1 MNRNNERHF
10 NNIPQM
16 KTSRSRFKMKQDIKL
31 TLDAGQLIPFYVAET
46 LPGDT
51 FSVDTKGIC
60 RMATPIYPVMDN
72 CYLDIYYFHV
82 PMRIVWDH
90 TKEFFGEN
98 NEEAW
103 AQKTEYKIPK
113 IKIKGSA
120 GAELDQKIPHEG
132 SIADY
137 FGIPINIT
145 TEKNTTEKGEI
156 NALPFRGYV
165 KIWNE
170 WFRDQN
176 IDNPAILKTGDQ
188 DETIEIG
195 GNWDT
200 LSKNIILQ
208 NALKGGKPL
217 WVNKFHDRFTS
228 ALPYP
233 QKGEATLIP
242 MSGNAPIR
250 SYIDKEM
257 TKQASAIGKDPSFYY
272 SPWTWG
278 GVEAELQQLYD
289 LTEIKK
295 FQSRLVGKAKDDYN
309 FVEQGNINPSK
320 TAYIGADLSA
330 VTGATINNLRQAFA
344 IQQFMEADSRGGT
357 RYREVIRNH
366 FGVDIDDKTVQIP
379 EYLGGQ
385 RYMINVNQVV
395 QTSATDSKSPQ
406 GNAAAI
412 SVTPFME
419 NSFTKSFQEHG
430 YVIGV
435 CCIRNDN
442 TYQQG
447 IEKLWS
453 RTDKYDFYWPE
464 FAHLGEQAILN
475 KEIYVQGN
483 NDDEKAFGYQE
494 AYSEYRMTPNRVC
507 GKFRSNAEQTLDA
520 WHYADNY
527 SKLPTLS
534 QEWLATDKSVIDRTI
549 AVQNQPQF
557 IMDVLVENDAVR
569 PMPIYG
575 TPGLTK
581 L

>member
-31 TLDAGQLIPFYVAET
+31 TLNAGKLIPFYVAET

-90 TKEFFGEN
+90 AKQFFGEN
-98 NEEAW
+98 DTAPW
-103 AQKTEYKIPK
+103 TQTTEYKIPK
-113 IKIKGSA
+113 LRLRRKKDYWPSIPNERSI
-120 GAELDQKIPHEG
+120 LD
-132 SIADY
+132 Y
-137 FGIPINIT
+137 MGIPIKIVKEGEDLNKIF
-145 TEKNTTEKGEI
+145 EI
-156 NALPFRGYV
+156 NALPIRAYT

-176 IDNPAILKTGDQ
+176 IDNPAITKTD
-188 DETIEIG
+188 DETVEYEFDENDMNKVLQYALLG
-195 GNWDT
+195 G
-200 LSKNIILQ
+200 S
-208 NALKGGKPL
+208 PL

-228 ALPYP
+228 ALPSP

-242 MSGNAPIR
+242 MSGNAIVGYGSGESKKLYNDSDFER
-250 SYIDKEM
+250 IGWTSTLKGWKHDVNGMGANTAI
-257 TKQASAIGKDPSFYY
+257 TKNDGNVASIGTYP
-272 SPWTWG
+272 TG
-278 GVEAELQQLYD
+278 TGATEAVNL
-289 LTEIKK
+289 I
-295 FQSRLVGKAKDDYN
+295 
-309 FVEQGNINPSK
+309 
-320 TAYIGADLSA
+320 ADLSK
-330 VTGATINNLRQAFA
+330 VESATINNLRQAFA
-344 IQQFMEADSRGGT
+344 VQQFMEADARGGT
-357 RYREVIRNH
+357 RYREIIRNH

-395 QTSATDSKSPQ
+395 QTSATDTTSPQ

-447 IEKLWS
+447 VEKLWS
-453 RTDKYDFYWPE
+453 RTEKFDFYWPE
-464 FAHLGEQAILN
+464 FAHLGEQAVLN
-475 KEIYVQGN
+475 KEIYAEGN
-483 NDDEKAFGYQE
+483 ADDEKAFGYQE

-507 GKFRSNAEQTLDA
+507 GAFRSNAEQPLDA

-527 SKLPTLS
+527 NKLPTLS
-534 QEWLATDKSVIDRTI
+534 QEWLATDKTVIDRTI

>member
-16 KTSRSRFKMKQDIKL
+16 HTSRSRFKMKQDIKL
-31 TLDAGQLIPFYVAET
+31 TLNAGQLIPFYVAET

-60 RMATPIYPVMDN
+60 RMSTPIYPVMDN

-82 PMRIVWDH
+82 PMRIVWNSA
-90 TKEFFGEN
+90 KEFFGEN
-98 NEEAW
+98 TTGAW
-103 AQKTEYKIPK
+103 EQKAEKEIPR
-113 IKIKGSA
+113 IRILPIGSK
-120 GAELDQKIPHEG
+120 AEPYENSILD
-132 SIADY
+132 Y
-137 FGIPINIT
+137 MGIPTKFVIPGKTIN
-145 TEKNTTEKGEI
+145 I
-156 NALPFRGYV
+156 NALPVRGYV

-176 IDNPAILKTGDQ
+176 IDNPAIESDNDGFSLYKDSNN
-188 DETIEIG
+188 DNDKE
-195 GNWDT
+195 
-200 LSKNIILQ
+200 KVLQ
-208 NALKGGKPL
+208 EAINGARPL
-217 WVNKFHDRFTS
+217 FVNKFHDRFTS
-228 ALPYP
+228 ALPSP
-233 QKGEATLIP
+233 QKGEPTLIP
-242 MSGNAPIR
+242 MSGNAPI
-250 SYIDKEM
+250 
-257 TKQASAIGKDPSFYY
+257 
-272 SPWTWG
+272 
-278 GVEAELQQLYD
+278 QLY
-289 LTEIKK
+289 TEPNLKTKTNTGKIGTTWNEVDTFNEIAEMAPGEKK
-295 FQSRLVGKAKDDYN
+295 SSRAFIRTSSGDKN
-309 FVEQGNINPSK
+309 SK
-320 TAYIGADLSA
+320 GYLGADLSGIE
-330 VTGATINNLRQAFA
+330 TATINNLRQAFA
-344 IQQFMEADSRGGT
+344 VQQFMEADARGGT
-357 RYREVIRNH
+357 RYREIIQNH
-366 FGVDIDDKTVQIP
+366 FGVNIDDKTVQIP

-447 IEKLWS
+447 IERLWS
-453 RTDKYDFYWPE
+453 RKDKYDFYWPE

-475 KEIYVQGN
+475 KEIYAQATE
-483 NDDEKAFGYQE
+483 DDEKAFGYQE

-507 GKFRSNAEQTLDA
+507 GAFRSNATQPLDA

>member
-31 TLDAGQLIPFYVAET
+31 TLDAGKLVPFYVAET

-60 RMATPIYPVMDN
+60 RMSTPIYPVMDN

-90 TKEFFGEN
+90 AKEFFGEN
-98 NEEAW
+98 NDTAW
-103 AQKTEYKIPK
+103 EQKTEYRIPK
-113 IKIKGSA
+113 I
-120 GAELDQKIPHEG
+120 ELKADPQYQIPFEN
-132 SIADY
+132 SILDY
-137 FGIPINIT
+137 MGIPPKAFGGTENKRT
-145 TEKNTTEKGEI
+145 TI
-156 NALPFRGYV
+156 NALPVRGYI

-176 IDNPAILKTGDQ
+176 VDNPAVMKTGDENITYLQ
-188 DETIEIG
+188 SDGT
-195 GNWDT
+195 NKNDT
-200 LSKNIILQ
+200 LNT
-208 NALKGGKPL
+208 AYTGGQLL

-233 QKGEATLIP
+233 QKGEPTLIP
-242 MSGNAPIR
+242 MSGNAPVQGFKTN
-250 SYIDKEM
+250 SLE
-257 TKQASAIGKDPSFYY
+257 
-272 SPWTWG
+272 
-278 GVEAELQQLYD
+278 
-289 LTEIKK
+289 EIK
-295 FQSRLVGKAKDDYN
+295 GKTLYLHDYTN
-309 FVEQGNINPSK
+309 ALGAEEYATFWTSGEPK
-320 TAYIGADLSA
+320 TAARIGGANGATSNEGDQVWLGANLSD

-344 IQQFMEADSRGGT
+344 VQQFMEADARGGT
-357 RYREVIRNH
+357 RYREIIRNH

-395 QTSATDSKSPQ
+395 QTSATDTKSPQ

-453 RTDKYDFYWPE
+453 RTEKYDFYWPE

-475 KEIYVQGN
+475 KEIYAQGTEE
-483 NDDEKAFGYQE
+483 DEKAFGYQE

-507 GKFRSNAEQTLDA
+507 GAFRSSANQTLDA

-527 SKLPTLS
+527 DKLPTLS

>member
-1 MNRNNERHF
+1 MNRNNERHY

-31 TLDAGQLIPFYVAET
+31 TLNAGKLIPFYVAET

-82 PMRIVWDH
+82 PMRIIWDH
-90 TKEFFGEN
+90 AKQFFGEN
-98 NEEAW
+98 DTEAW
-103 AQKTEYKIPK
+103 TEKTEYKIPK
-113 IKIKGSA
+113 LKIVAPTSA
-120 GAELDQKIPHEG
+120 EASPYEESILD
-132 SIADY
+132 Y
-137 FGIPINIT
+137 MGIPTKIIKKDS
-145 TEKNTTEKGEI
+145 KNEIEI
-156 NALPFRGYV
+156 NALPIRAYV

-176 IDNPAILKTGDQ
+176 TDNPAILKTN
-188 DETIEIG
+188 DELQFYAEAKDENLNEVLKNAIAG
-195 GNWDT
+195 GRT
-200 LSKNIILQ
+200 LF
-208 NALKGGKPL
+208 
-217 WVNKFHDRFTS
+217 VNKFHDRFTS
-228 ALPYP
+228 ALPSP

-242 MSGNAPIR
+242 MSGDANV
-250 SYIDKEM
+250 YLYNTVQDK
-257 TKQASAIGKDPSFYY
+257 
-272 SPWTWG
+272 
-278 GVEAELQQLYD
+278 VYD
-289 LTEIKK
+289 
-295 FQSRLVGKAKDDYN
+295 
-309 FVEQGNINPSK
+309 GNIWLESQNEYAPRLNQEK
-320 TAYIGADLSA
+320 TNYDSNDKLVQVFGSTKKNGTDETAAIFKADLSS

-344 IQQFMEADSRGGT
+344 IQQFMEADAKGGT
-357 RYREVIRNH
+357 RYRELIRNH

-395 QTSATDSKSPQ
+395 QTSATDATSPQ

-453 RTDKYDFYWPE
+453 RTEKFDFYWPE

-475 KEIYVQGN
+475 KEIYAQGSE
-483 NDDEKAFGYQE
+483 DDEKAFGYQE
-494 AYSEYRMTPNRVC
+494 VYSEYRMTPNRVC
-507 GKFRSNAEQTLDA
+507 GAFRSNAKQTLDA

-527 SKLPTLS
+527 NKLPTLS

-549 AVQNQPQF
+549 AVPSQPQF

-569 PMPIYG
+569 PMPVYG

>member
-10 NNIPQM
+10 NNIPQI
-16 KTSRSRFKMKQDIKL
+16 KTSRSSFKMKQDIKL

-72 CYLDIYYFHV
+72 CYLDIYYFNV
-82 PMRIVWDH
+82 PMRIVWNH
-90 TKEFFGEN
+90 AKEFFGEN
-98 NEEAW
+98 TENAW
-103 AQKTEYKIPK
+103 EQKTEYTIPK
-113 IKIKGSA
+113 INIKTS
-120 GAELDQKIPHEG
+120 ENTKDIPQEN
-132 SIADY
+132 SILDY
-137 FGIPINIT
+137 FGIPTKIGPN
-145 TEKNTTEKGEI
+145 KSLKI
-156 NALPFRGYV
+156 NALPIRAYV

-176 IDNPAILKTGDQ
+176 IDNPAILKNGDEEVVYSRYVKEQ
-188 DETIEIG
+188 TADK
-195 GNWDT
+195 T
-200 LSKNIILQ
+200 LEYAES
-208 NALKGGKPL
+208 GSMPL

-228 ALPYP
+228 ALPSP
-233 QKGEATLIP
+233 QKGEPTLIP
-242 MSGNAPIR
+242 MSGDANV
-250 SYIDKEM
+250 YLYNTVQDK
-257 TKQASAIGKDPSFYY
+257 
-272 SPWTWG
+272 
-278 GVEAELQQLYD
+278 V
-289 LTEIKK
+289 
-295 FQSRLVGKAKDDYN
+295 YN
-309 FVEQGNINPSK
+309 GNIWLESTNQYAPRLNQEHSNYGPDK
-320 TAYIGADLSA
+320 LVQVIGSTTKNGSDETQAVFKADLST
-330 VTGATINNLRQAFA
+330 VTGATINDLRRAFA
-344 IQQFMEADSRGGT
+344 VQQFMEADARGGT
-357 RYREVIRNH
+357 RYREIIRNH

-447 IEKLWS
+447 LERLWS
-453 RTDKYDFYWPE
+453 RTNKFDFYWPE

-475 KEIYVQGN
+475 KEIYAQGTAE
-483 NDDEKAFGYQE
+483 DEKAFGYQE

-507 GKFRSNAEQTLDA
+507 GLFRSNATQSLDA

-527 SKLPTLS
+527 NKVPTLS

-549 AVQNQPQF
+549 AVQSQPQF

>member
-1 MNRNNERHF
+1 
-10 NNIPQM
+10 
-16 KTSRSRFKMKQDIKL
+16 MKQDIKL
-31 TLDAGQLIPFYVAET
+31 TLDAGKLIPFYVAET

-60 RMATPIYPVMDN
+60 RMSTPIYPVMDN

-90 TKEFFGEN
+90 AKEFFGEN
-98 NEEAW
+98 NENAW
-103 AQKTEYKIPK
+103 EQKTEYKVPK
-113 IKIKGSA
+113 IAIGAPTKREGSPLENSILDYMGIPTKIIKKNESKKIK
-120 GAELDQKIPHEG
+120 
-132 SIADY
+132 
-137 FGIPINIT
+137 
-145 TEKNTTEKGEI
+145 I
-156 NALPFRGYV
+156 NALPVRAYV

-176 IDNPAILKTGDQ
+176 IDNPALNEKNDSETAYKDQ
-188 DETIEIG
+188 EETETKEI
-195 GNWDT
+195 T
-200 LSKNIILQ
+200 LQ
-208 NALKGGKPL
+208 QAKGGGRPL
-217 WVNKFHDRFTS
+217 WVNKFHDRYTS
-228 ALPYP
+228 ALPSP

-242 MSGNAPIR
+242 MSGNAMIFGYENKELTIEHTGTAWMNGGGNAAPYISAEYVNGTKRPLEVSGALNNGGTGEEAPI
-250 SYIDKEM
+250 E
-257 TKQASAIGKDPSFYY
+257 AFY
-272 SPWTWG
+272 
-278 GVEAELQQLYD
+278 L
-289 LTEIKK
+289 
-295 FQSRLVGKAKDDYN
+295 
-309 FVEQGNINPSK
+309 
-320 TAYIGADLSA
+320 GADLSN

-344 IQQFMEADSRGGT
+344 VQQFMEADARGGT

-366 FGVDIDDKTVQIP
+366 FGVNIDDKTVQIP

-395 QTSATDSKSPQ
+395 QTSATNTTSPQ

-453 RTDKYDFYWPE
+453 RTDKFDFYWPE

-475 KEIYVQGN
+475 KEIYAQGN
-483 NDDEKAFGYQE
+483 ENDEKAFGYQE

-507 GKFRSNAEQTLDA
+507 GKFRSNAEQPLDS

>member
-31 TLDAGQLIPFYVAET
+31 TLDAGKLIPFYVAET

-60 RMATPIYPVMDN
+60 RMSTPIYPVMDN

-90 TKEFFGEN
+90 TRQFFGEN
-98 NEEAW
+98 DTDAW
-103 AQKTEYKIPK
+103 TQKTEYQIPK
-113 IKIKGSA
+113 IKIET
-120 GAELDQKIPHEG
+120 GAQTKDVPQENSILD
-132 SIADY
+132 Y
-137 FGIPINIT
+137 MGIPTKIGPSKT
-145 TEKNTTEKGEI
+145 LKI
-156 NALPFRGYV
+156 NALPVRAYV
-165 KIWNE
+165 KIWQE

-176 IDNPAILKTGDQ
+176 IDNPAVLKTGD
-188 DETIEIG
+188 EEIVYSRFEK
-195 GNWDT
+195 NQTADKT
-200 LSKNIILQ
+200 LEYAVSGSL
-208 NALKGGKPL
+208 PL

-228 ALPYP
+228 ALPSP
-233 QKGEATLIP
+233 QKGEPTLIP
-242 MSGNAPIR
+242 MTGNAEIYLGQNIEEKSNDTLYLR
-250 SYIDKEM
+250 SYTNSIQGTQTPWIQNLNGNATIKGAE
-257 TKQASAIGKDPSFYY
+257 TKTGEAIGTSLGFY
-272 SPWTWG
+272 
-278 GVEAELQQLYD
+278 
-289 LTEIKK
+289 
-295 FQSRLVGKAKDDYN
+295 
-309 FVEQGNINPSK
+309 
-320 TAYIGADLSA
+320 ADMSS

-344 IQQFMEADSRGGT
+344 VQQFLEADARGGT
-357 RYREVIRNH
+357 RYREIIRNH
-366 FGVDIDDKTVQIP
+366 FGVNIDDKTVQIP

-385 RYMINVNQVV
+385 RYMVNVNQVV

-453 RTDKYDFYWPE
+453 RTEKFDFYWPE

-475 KEIYVQGN
+475 KEIYAQATE
-483 NDDEKAFGYQE
+483 DDEKAFGYQE

-507 GKFRSNAEQTLDA
+507 GTFRSNAEQSLDA

>member
-10 NNIPQM
+10 NNIPRM
-16 KTSRSRFKMKQDIKL
+16 NISRSRFKMKQDVKL
-31 TLDAGQLIPFYVAET
+31 TLDAGKLIPFYVAET

-51 FSVDTKGIC
+51 FSVDTTGIC

-82 PMRIVWDH
+82 PMRIVWEH
-90 TKEFFGEN
+90 AKEFFGEN
-98 NEEAW
+98 NNTAW
-103 AQKTEYKIPK
+103 TQTTEYKIP
-113 IKIKGSA
+113 
-120 GAELDQKIPHEG
+120 ELILRDSGEKPTPLEG
-132 SIADY
+132 SILDY
-137 FGIPINIT
+137 MGVPTKFTPTQGKGQKVAGINI
-145 TEKNTTEKGEI
+145 
-156 NALPFRGYV
+156 LPLRAYA
-165 KIWNE
+165 KIWQE

-176 IDNPAILKTGDQ
+176 VDNPVIISKSDFGGYYEDDDTTYNKNEVLKNA
-188 DETIEIG
+188 EMG
-195 GNWDT
+195 GR
-200 LSKNIILQ
+200 
-208 NALKGGKPL
+208 PL

-228 ALPYP
+228 ALPSP
-233 QKGEATLIP
+233 QKGEPTLIP
-242 MSGNAPIR
+242 L
-250 SYIDKEM
+250 
-257 TKQASAIGKDPSFYY
+257 
-272 SPWTWG
+272 G
-278 GVEAELQQLYD
+278 GDAQVYAAD
-289 LTEIKK
+289 
-295 FQSRLVGKAKDDYN
+295 
-309 FVEQGNINPSK
+309 EQGNVAQYGIFLKNYK
-320 TAYIGADLSA
+320 TPAGLTNYANMGNDGNNGEREKKLAFFGPRGASDTSETGQLYLKADLNS

-344 IQQFMEADSRGGT
+344 VQQFMEADARGGS
-357 RYREVIRNH
+357 RYREIIRNH

-385 RYMINVNQVV
+385 RYMINVSQVV
-395 QTSATDSKSPQ
+395 QTSATDTTSPQ

-412 SVTPFME
+412 SVTPFKE

-447 IEKLWS
+447 LDKMWS
-453 RTDKYDFYWPE
+453 RKEKYDFYWPE

-475 KEIYVQGN
+475 KEIYMQGN
-483 NDDEKAFGYQE
+483 ENDEKAFGYQE
-494 AYSEYRMTPNRVC
+494 AYSEYRMTANRVC
-507 GKFRSNAEQTLDA
+507 GKFRSNAEGTLDA

-527 SKLPTLS
+527 SSLPTLS
-534 QEWLATDKSVIDRTI
+534 QEWMASDKTVIDRTI

-557 IMDVLVENDAVR
+557 IMDILIENDAVR

>member
-31 TLDAGQLIPFYVAET
+31 TLDAGKLIPFYVAET

-72 CYLDIYYFHV
+72 CYLDIYYFYV

-90 TKEFFGEN
+90 AKQFFGEN
-98 NEEAW
+98 DTTAW
-103 AQKTEYKIPK
+103 TQQTEYKIPK
-113 IKIKGSA
+113 LRIKREEDFWGEHPAEA
-120 GAELDQKIPHEG
+120 GLC
-132 SIADY
+132 DY
-137 FGIPINIT
+137 MGIPTKIL
-145 TEKNTTEKGEI
+145 KKGNTTDEINI
-156 NALPFRGYV
+156 NALPIRAYV

-176 IDNPAILKTGDQ
+176 IDNPAINTTGD
-188 DETIEIG
+188 EVTNYSAGEE
-195 GNWDT
+195 
-200 LSKNIILQ
+200 KNKESLLQ
-208 NALKGGKPL
+208 NAYKGGYPL

-228 ALPYP
+228 ALPSP
-233 QKGEATLIP
+233 QKGKATLIP
-242 MSGNAPIR
+242 MSGNAEIYLGKNIGEKSTDTIYLR
-250 SYIDKEM
+250 SYTNALSGNETPWIQNLSGNATIKGAE
-257 TKQASAIGKDPSFYY
+257 TKTGDAKGDSLGFY
-272 SPWTWG
+272 
-278 GVEAELQQLYD
+278 
-289 LTEIKK
+289 
-295 FQSRLVGKAKDDYN
+295 
-309 FVEQGNINPSK
+309 
-320 TAYIGADLSA
+320 ADMST

-344 IQQFMEADSRGGT
+344 VQQFMEADARGGT
-357 RYREVIRNH
+357 RYREIIRNH

-453 RTDKYDFYWPE
+453 RTEKFDFYWPE

-475 KEIYVQGN
+475 KEIYAQGTAE
-483 NDDEKAFGYQE
+483 DEKAFGYQE

-507 GKFRSNAEQTLDA
+507 GAFRSNASQPLDA

-534 QEWLATDKSVIDRTI
+534 QEWLATDKSVIERTI
-549 AVQNQPQF
+549 SVPSQPQF

>member
-16 KTSRSRFKMKQDIKL
+16 KTSRSRFKMKQNIKL
-31 TLDAGQLIPFYVAET
+31 TLNAGKLIPFYVAET

-60 RMATPIYPVMDN
+60 RMATPVYPVMDN

-82 PMRIVWDH
+82 PMRVVWDH
-90 TKEFFGEN
+90 AKEFFGEN
-98 NEEAW
+98 SQTAW
-103 AQKTEYKIPK
+103 EQKTEYKIPK
-113 IKIKGSA
+113 LKIAAPTSGEASPY
-120 GAELDQKIPHEG
+120 EESILD
-132 SIADY
+132 Y
-137 FGIPINIT
+137 MGIPTKIIK
-145 TEKNTTEKGEI
+145 KNTSNAVEI
-156 NALPFRGYV
+156 NALPIRAYV

-176 IDNPAILKTGDQ
+176 VDNPAILKTN
-188 DETIEIG
+188 DELTYYAEAKDENFNEVLKNAIAG
-195 GNWDT
+195 GRT
-200 LSKNIILQ
+200 LF
-208 NALKGGKPL
+208 
-217 WVNKFHDRFTS
+217 VNKFHDRYTS
-228 ALPYP
+228 ALPSP
-233 QKGEATLIP
+233 QKGEPTLIP
-242 MSGNAPIR
+242 MSGDANVYMYNTVLNKIYDGDIWMESTNEYAPCFNQQG
-250 SYIDKEM
+250 DKLVQVFGST
-257 TKQASAIGKDPSFYY
+257 TKNGSDE
-272 SPWTWG
+272 T
-278 GVEAELQQLYD
+278 
-289 LTEIKK
+289 
-295 FQSRLVGKAKDDYN
+295 QSIFR
-309 FVEQGNINPSK
+309 
-320 TAYIGADLSA
+320 ADLSS

-344 IQQFMEADSRGGT
+344 VQQFMEADARGGT
-357 RYREVIRNH
+357 RYREIIHNH

-447 IEKLWS
+447 IEKLWN
-453 RTDKYDFYWPE
+453 RTDKFDFYWPE
-464 FAHLGEQAILN
+464 FAHLGEQAIN
-475 KEIYVQGN
+475 NEEIYAQGTEE
-483 NDDEKAFGYQE
+483 DKKAFGYQE

-507 GKFRSNAEQTLDA
+507 GAFRSNAKQPLDA

-549 AVQNQPQF
+549 AVPSQPQF

>member
-31 TLDAGQLIPFYVAET
+31 TLDAGNLIPFYVAET

-90 TKEFFGEN
+90 AKQFFGEN
-98 NEEAW
+98 DSTPW
-103 AQKTEYKIPK
+103 TQQTEYKIPK
-113 IKIKGSA
+113 LKIQGSE
-120 GAELDQKIPHEG
+120 GAKTDQKIPHEG

-137 FGIPINIT
+137 FGIPINLT
-145 TEKNTTEKGEI
+145 TEKGLNVKGEI
-156 NALPFRGYV
+156 NALPFRAYA

-176 IDNPAILKTGDQ
+176 VDNPAICPTGD
-188 DETIEIG
+188 DTERMAIG
-195 GNWDT
+195 GEWGKLT
-200 LSKNIILQ
+200 KNDILK
-208 NALKGGKPL
+208 NAYKGSEPL

-228 ALPYP
+228 ALPFP

-242 MSGNAPIR
+242 MSGNAQVYLGQNIG
-250 SYIDKEM
+250 DKS
-257 TKQASAIGKDPSFYY
+257 TDTIYLRNYTNNIQGDQVAQA
-272 SPWTWG
+272 
-278 GVEAELQQLYD
+278 
-289 LTEIKK
+289 
-295 FQSRLVGKAKDDYN
+295 YN
-309 FVEQGNINPSK
+309 MNGNAVLKGAQSK
-320 TAYIGADLSA
+320 TGESLSVSNNLYADLSN
-330 VTGATINNLRQAFA
+330 VTGATINDLRQAFA
-344 IQQFMEADSRGGT
+344 VQQFMEADARGGT
-357 RYREVIRNH
+357 RYREIIRNH

-453 RTDKYDFYWPE
+453 RTEKFDFYWPE

-475 KEIYVQGN
+475 KEIYVQGTE
-483 NDDEKAFGYQE
+483 DDEKAFGYQE

-507 GKFRSNAEQTLDA
+507 GAFRSNATQSLDA

-527 SKLPTLS
+527 KSLPTLS

>member
-31 TLDAGQLIPFYVAET
+31 TLDAGKLIPFYVAET

-82 PMRIVWDH
+82 PMRIVWEH
-90 TKEFFGEN
+90 AKEFFGEN
-98 NEEAW
+98 SETAW
-103 AQKTEYKIPK
+103 EQKTEYTIPK
-113 IKIKGSA
+113 LIMKGKK
-120 GAELDQKIPHEG
+120 EYEEQNIPHEG

-137 FGIPINIT
+137 MGIPINIT
-145 TEKNTTEKGEI
+145 KTNDEKEKGRI

-165 KIWNE
+165 EIWNN

-176 IDNPAILKTGDQ
+176 IDNPAINQKNDKDTEMTLGGIWGKISKDEVLKNAYR
-188 DETIEIG
+188 G
-195 GNWDT
+195 GE
-200 LSKNIILQ
+200 
-208 NALKGGKPL
+208 PL

-228 ALPYP
+228 ALPSP
-233 QKGEATLIP
+233 QKGEPTLIP
-242 MSGNAPIR
+242 MSGNAPI
-250 SYIDKEM
+250 
-257 TKQASAIGKDPSFYY
+257 
-272 SPWTWG
+272 
-278 GVEAELQQLYD
+278 QLYNTQE
-289 LTEIKK
+289 LKEKSKIGIKEWPK
-295 FQSRLVGKAKDDYN
+295 LPKTNNGLFRESYTVTTD
-309 FVEQGNINPSK
+309 INENK
-320 TAYIGADLSA
+320 EYFIGADLQGIQ
-330 VTGATINNLRQAFA
+330 GATINNLRQAFA
-344 IQQFMEADSRGGT
+344 VQQFMEADARGGT
-357 RYREVIRNH
+357 RYREIIRNH

-395 QTSATDSKSPQ
+395 QTSATDAKSPQ

-453 RTDKYDFYWPE
+453 RTEKFDFYWPE

-475 KEIYVQGN
+475 KEIYVQGTE
-483 NDDEKAFGYQE
+483 DDEKAFGYQE
-494 AYSEYRMTPNRVC
+494 AYSEYRMMANRVC
-507 GKFRSNAEQTLDA
+507 GAFRSNAAQTLDA

-549 AVQNQPQF
+549 AQPSQPQF

>member
-1 MNRNNERHF
+1 MNRNNEQHF

-31 TLDAGQLIPFYVAET
+31 TLNAGQLIPFYVAET

-90 TKEFFGEN
+90 AKEFFGEN
-98 NEEAW
+98 NADAW
-103 AQKTEYKIPK
+103 VQKTEYTIPQLEMRGDTTWGENKYPMEGTILDYMGVPTKIYK
-113 IKIKGSA
+113 ANDTKSHGS
-120 GAELDQKIPHEG
+120 
-132 SIADY
+132 
-137 FGIPINIT
+137 
-145 TEKNTTEKGEI
+145 I
-156 NALPFRGYV
+156 NALPCRAYV

-176 IDNPAILKTGDQ
+176 IDNPAINYTDDTTRRIKIKTSTKDQ
-188 DETIEIG
+188 ILETAVTG
-195 GNWDT
+195 GE
-200 LSKNIILQ
+200 
-208 NALKGGKPL
+208 PL

-228 ALPYP
+228 ALPSP

-242 MSGNAPIR
+242 MTGNAMVRGYNDKKITQELNGVVYLNGTGTGATGYISSSVLENEKFPIVVNGATQ
-250 SYIDKEM
+250 S
-257 TKQASAIGKDPSFYY
+257 
-272 SPWTWG
+272 G
-278 GVEAELQQLYD
+278 G
-289 LTEIKK
+289 TEKK
-295 FQSRLVGKAKDDYN
+295 GMFL
-309 FVEQGNINPSK
+309 
-320 TAYIGADLSA
+320 GADMST

-344 IQQFMEADSRGGT
+344 VQQFMEADARGGT
-357 RYREVIRNH
+357 RYREIVRNH

-447 IEKLWS
+447 LEKLWS
-453 RTDKYDFYWPE
+453 RKEKFDFYWPE

-475 KEIYVQGN
+475 KEIYMQGN
-483 NDDEKAFGYQE
+483 DDDEKAFGYQE
-494 AYSEYRMTPNRVC
+494 AYSEYRMTPNRVTAA
-507 GKFRSNAEQTLDA
+507 FRSNANQPLDA

-534 QEWLATDKSVIDRTI
+534 QEWLATDKTVIDRTI
-549 AVQNQPQF
+549 AVQSQPQF

>member
-1 MNRNNERHF
+1 MNRNNEQHF
-10 NNIPQM
+10 NNIPQI

-31 TLDAGQLIPFYVAET
+31 TLNAGELIPFYVAET

-51 FSVDTKGIC
+51 FSVNTKGIC
-60 RMATPIYPVMDN
+60 RMSTPIYPVMDN

-90 TKEFFGEN
+90 TKQFFGEN
-98 NEEAW
+98 DSTPW
-103 AQKTEYKIPK
+103 TQKTEYKIPK
-113 IKIKGSA
+113 LIIKGSNDS
-120 GAELDQKIPHEG
+120 ELDQKIPHEG

-145 TEKNTTEKGEI
+145 TEKNTTEKGKI

-176 IDNPAILKTGDQ
+176 IDNPAILKTNDN
-188 DETIEIG
+188 DERIEIG
-195 GNWDT
+195 GDWNNLTKD
-200 LSKNIILQ
+200 KILQ
-208 NALKGGKPL
+208 FAFKGSKPL

-228 ALPYP
+228 ALPSP
-233 QKGEATLIP
+233 QKGEPTLIP
-242 MSGNAPIR
+242 MSGDANV
-250 SYIDKEM
+250 YLYNTVQDK
-257 TKQASAIGKDPSFYY
+257 
-272 SPWTWG
+272 
-278 GVEAELQQLYD
+278 LY
-289 LTEIKK
+289 
-295 FQSRLVGKAKDDYN
+295 N
-309 FVEQGNINPSK
+309 GNIWLESTNEYAPRLNQNNNKLVQVFGSTK
-320 TAYIGADLSA
+320 KNGSDETQAIFKADLNS

-344 IQQFMEADSRGGT
+344 VQQFMEADARGGT
-357 RYREVIRNH
+357 RYREIIHNH

-385 RYMINVNQVV
+385 RYMINVNQVI

-435 CCIRNDN
+435 CCVRNDN

-453 RTDKYDFYWPE
+453 RTEKFDFYWPE

-475 KEIYVQGN
+475 KEIYAQGTEE
-483 NDDEKAFGYQE
+483 DEKAFGYQE

-507 GKFRSNAEQTLDA
+507 GAFRSNAAQPLDA

>member
-98 NEEAW
+98 NENAW
-103 AQKTEYKIPK
+103 EQKTEYKIPK
-113 IKIKGSA
+113 INIQTGPSTTDIPQENSILDYMGVPTKVGPNKSIK
-120 GAELDQKIPHEG
+120 
-132 SIADY
+132 
-137 FGIPINIT
+137 
-145 TEKNTTEKGEI
+145 I
-156 NALPFRGYV
+156 NALPVRAYV
-165 KIWNE
+165 KIWQE

-176 IDNPAILKTGDQ
+176 IDNPAVLKTDDAEVVYSRYEDNQ
-188 DETIEIG
+188 TADK
-195 GNWDT
+195 T
-200 LSKNIILQ
+200 LEYAVS
-208 NALKGGKPL
+208 GSRPL
-217 WVNKFHDRFTS
+217 WVNKFHDRYTS
-228 ALPYP
+228 ALPSP
-233 QKGEATLIP
+233 QKGEPTLIP
-242 MSGNAPIR
+242 MSGNAIIGFGN
-250 SYIDKEM
+250 SGTGKLYNNDDFSTMGWKSTATGWKHDVNGISANTAV
-257 TKQASAIGKDPSFYY
+257 TK
-272 SPWTWG
+272 
-278 GVEAELQQLYD
+278 
-289 LTEIKK
+289 
-295 FQSRLVGKAKDDYN
+295 N
-309 FVEQGNINPSK
+309 NGNIGS
-320 TAYIGADLSA
+320 IGTYPTGTGATEAVSLIADLSE

-344 IQQFMEADSRGGT
+344 VQQFMEADARGGT
-357 RYREVIRNH
+357 RYREIIRNH

-395 QTSATDSKSPQ
+395 QTSATNTTSPQ

-453 RTDKYDFYWPE
+453 RTEKFDFYWPE

-475 KEIYVQGN
+475 KEIYLQGSE
-483 NDDEKAFGYQE
+483 DDEKAFGYQE
-494 AYSEYRMTPNRVC
+494 AYSEYRMTPNRVS
-507 GKFRSNAEQTLDA
+507 GKFRSNASQSLDA
-520 WHYADNY
+520 WHYAENY
-527 SKLPTLS
+527 KKLPTLS
-534 QEWLATDKSVIDRTI
+534 QEWLATDKSAIDRTI
-549 AVQNQPQF
+549 AVRNQPQF
-557 IMDVLVENDAVR
+557 IMDVLIENDAVR

>member
-31 TLDAGQLIPFYVAET
+31 TLDAGKLIPFYVAET

-51 FSVDTKGIC
+51 FSIDTKGIC
-60 RMATPIYPVMDN
+60 RMSTPIYPVMDN

-98 NEEAW
+98 DTNAW
-103 AQKTEYKIPK
+103 TQKTEYKIPK
-113 IKIKGSA
+113 LRIKREKETWQSIPDENSI
-120 GAELDQKIPHEG
+120 LD
-132 SIADY
+132 Y
-137 FGIPINIT
+137 MGIPPKIVKKEDNLNKEI
-145 TEKNTTEKGEI
+145 EI
-156 NALPFRGYV
+156 NALPIRAYV
-165 KIWNE
+165 KIWQE

-176 IDNPAILKTGDQ
+176 VDNPAILKTGD
-188 DETIEIG
+188 ETADYRYDKTTKDKILENAVTG
-195 GNWDT
+195 GE
-200 LSKNIILQ
+200 
-208 NALKGGKPL
+208 PL

-228 ALPYP
+228 SLPYP
-233 QKGEATLIP
+233 QKGEPTLIP
-242 MSGNAPIR
+242 MSGNAMVFGYDNKELTAEHLGTAWMNGGGNAAP
-250 SYIDKEM
+250 YISADYVNG
-257 TKQASAIGKDPSFYY
+257 TKRPVEVSGAYNNGGTGPEAKIEAFY
-272 SPWTWG
+272 
-278 GVEAELQQLYD
+278 L
-289 LTEIKK
+289 
-295 FQSRLVGKAKDDYN
+295 
-309 FVEQGNINPSK
+309 
-320 TAYIGADLSA
+320 GADLSN
-330 VTGATINNLRQAFA
+330 VIGATINNLRQAFA
-344 IQQFMEADSRGGT
+344 VQQFMEADARGGT
-357 RYREVIRNH
+357 RYREIIRNH

-430 YVIGV
+430 YVIGL

-447 IEKLWS
+447 IEKLWN
-453 RTDKYDFYWPE
+453 RTEKFDFYWPE
-464 FAHLGEQAILN
+464 FAHLGEQAVLN
-475 KEIYVQGN
+475 KEIYAQGTE
-483 NDDEKAFGYQE
+483 DDEKAFGYQE

-507 GKFRSNAEQTLDA
+507 GAFRSNAGQTLDS

-557 IMDVLVENDAVR
+557 IMDVLIENDAVR

>member
-31 TLDAGQLIPFYVAET
+31 TLDAGKLIPFYVAET

-90 TKEFFGEN
+90 AKQFFGEN
-98 NEEAW
+98 DTEAW
-103 AQKTEYKIPK
+103 TQKTEYKIPK
-113 IKIKGSA
+113 IKINTKA
-120 GAELDQKIPHEG
+120 GPSEAIPYENTILD
-132 SIADY
+132 Y
-137 FGIPINIT
+137 MGIPTKIIEPKSTNEIQINM
-145 TEKNTTEKGEI
+145 
-156 NALPFRGYV
+156 LPTRGYA

-176 IDNPAILKTGDQ
+176 VDNPAIVKTGDE
-188 DETIEIG
+188 DEAYAPGGEIE
-195 GNWDT
+195 GNVP
-200 LSKNIILQ
+200 KQKILE
-208 NALKGGKPL
+208 NAYKGGYCL

-228 ALPYP
+228 ALPSP
-233 QKGEATLIP
+233 QKGEQTLIP
-242 MSGNAPIR
+242 MSGNAMVFGYENKEITIEHTGTAWMNGGGNAAPYITSDYVNGTKRPVEVSGARNNGGTGEEAPI
-250 SYIDKEM
+250 E
-257 TKQASAIGKDPSFYY
+257 SFY
-272 SPWTWG
+272 
-278 GVEAELQQLYD
+278 L
-289 LTEIKK
+289 
-295 FQSRLVGKAKDDYN
+295 
-309 FVEQGNINPSK
+309 
-320 TAYIGADLSA
+320 GADLSS

-344 IQQFMEADSRGGT
+344 VQQFMEADSRGGT

-395 QTSATDSKSPQ
+395 QTSATSTTSPQ

-435 CCIRNDN
+435 CCVRNDN

-453 RTDKYDFYWPE
+453 RTEKFDFYWPE
-464 FAHLGEQAILN
+464 FAHLGEQAVLN
-475 KEIYVQGN
+475 KEIFAQGN
-483 NDDEKAFGYQE
+483 TDDEKAFGYQE

-507 GKFRSNAEQTLDA
+507 GAFRSNAKQTLDA

-549 AVQNQPQF
+549 AVPSQPQF

>member
-31 TLDAGQLIPFYVAET
+31 TLDAGKLIPFYVAET

-60 RMATPIYPVMDN
+60 RMSTPIYPVMDN

-90 TKEFFGEN
+90 TRQFFGEN
-98 NEEAW
+98 DTDAW
-103 AQKTEYKIPK
+103 TQKTEYQIPK
-113 IKIKGSA
+113 IKIETGPQTKDVPQENSI
-120 GAELDQKIPHEG
+120 LD
-132 SIADY
+132 Y
-137 FGIPINIT
+137 MGIPTKIGPSKT
-145 TEKNTTEKGEI
+145 LKI
-156 NALPFRGYV
+156 NALPVRAYV
-165 KIWNE
+165 KIWQE

-176 IDNPAILKTGDQ
+176 IDNPAVLKTGD
-188 DETIEIG
+188 EEIVYSRFEK
-195 GNWDT
+195 NQTADKT
-200 LSKNIILQ
+200 LEYAVSGSL
-208 NALKGGKPL
+208 PL

-228 ALPYP
+228 ALPSP
-233 QKGEATLIP
+233 QKGEPTLIP
-242 MSGNAPIR
+242 MTGNAEIYLGQNIGEKSNDTLYLR
-250 SYIDKEM
+250 SYTNSIQGTQTPWIQNLNGNATIKGAE
-257 TKQASAIGKDPSFYY
+257 TKTGEATGTSLGFY
-272 SPWTWG
+272 
-278 GVEAELQQLYD
+278 
-289 LTEIKK
+289 
-295 FQSRLVGKAKDDYN
+295 
-309 FVEQGNINPSK
+309 
-320 TAYIGADLSA
+320 ADMSS

-344 IQQFMEADSRGGT
+344 VQQFLEADARGGT
-357 RYREVIRNH
+357 RYREIIRNH
-366 FGVDIDDKTVQIP
+366 FGVNIDDKTVQIP

-385 RYMINVNQVV
+385 RYMVNVNQVV

-453 RTDKYDFYWPE
+453 RTEKFDFYWPE

-475 KEIYVQGN
+475 KEIYAQATE
-483 NDDEKAFGYQE
+483 DDEKAFGYQE

-507 GKFRSNAEQTLDA
+507 GTFRSNAEQSLDA

>member
-98 NEEAW
+98 SQKAW
-103 AQKTEYKIPK
+103 EQKTEYRIPQ
-113 IKIKGSA
+113 IKIETGDETRDIPQEKSI
-120 GAELDQKIPHEG
+120 LD
-132 SIADY
+132 Y
-137 FGIPINIT
+137 MGIPTKIGPKKIL
-145 TEKNTTEKGEI
+145 KI
-156 NALPFRGYV
+156 NALPVRAYV

-176 IDNPAILKTGDQ
+176 IDNPAILGNGDEEIVYSRYVNNQ
-188 DETIEIG
+188 TADETLERARSG
-195 GNWDT
+195 
-200 LSKNIILQ
+200 S
-208 NALKGGKPL
+208 KPL

-228 ALPYP
+228 ALPSP
-233 QKGEATLIP
+233 QKGEAALIP
-242 MSGNAPIR
+242 MSGNAKV
-250 SYIDKEM
+250 YIG
-257 TKQASAIGKDPSFYY
+257 QNIGEVGSDTIYLRNYKNSIEGDTAPSIYNVEGNAVIKGAQSKTGDALGISNSFY
-272 SPWTWG
+272 
-278 GVEAELQQLYD
+278 
-289 LTEIKK
+289 
-295 FQSRLVGKAKDDYN
+295 
-309 FVEQGNINPSK
+309 
-320 TAYIGADLSA
+320 ADLSDVQA
-330 VTGATINNLRQAFA
+330 ATINNLRQAFA
-344 IQQFMEADSRGGT
+344 VQQFMEADSRGGT
-357 RYREVIRNH
+357 RYREIIRNH

-395 QTSATDSKSPQ
+395 QTSATDAKSPQ

-447 IEKLWS
+447 VEKLWS
-453 RTDKYDFYWPE
+453 RTEKFDFYWPE

-475 KEIYVQGN
+475 KEIYVQAN
-483 NDDEKAFGYQE
+483 EDDEKAFGYQE

-507 GKFRSNAEQTLDA
+507 GAFRSNATQSLDA

-527 SKLPTLS
+527 TKLPTLS

-549 AVQNQPQF
+549 AVPSQPQF

>member
-10 NNIPQM
+10 NNIPKM
-16 KTSRSRFKMKQDIKL
+16 NVSRSRFKMKQDVKL
-31 TLDAGQLIPFYVAET
+31 TLDAGKLVPFYVAET

-51 FSVDTKGIC
+51 FSINTAGIC

-82 PMRIVWDH
+82 PMRQVWEH
-90 TKEFFGEN
+90 TKQFFGEN
-98 NEEAW
+98 NEMAW
-103 AQKTEYKIPK
+103 IQNTEYKIPK
-113 IKIKGSA
+113 IKVRREDEA
-120 GAELDQKIPHEG
+120 WADTPDEG
-132 SIADY
+132 SILDY
-137 FGIPINIT
+137 MGVPTKIMKKGET
-145 TEKNTTEKGEI
+145 TKSFEI
-156 NALPFRGYV
+156 NALPTKAYT

-176 IDNPAILKTGDQ
+176 VDNPAILHTGDETLNYYHDGKNK
-188 DETIEIG
+188 DEMLKNAERG
-195 GNWDT
+195 G
-200 LSKNIILQ
+200 
-208 NALKGGKPL
+208 APL

-228 ALPYP
+228 ALPSP
-233 QKGEATLIP
+233 QKGEPTLIP
-242 MSGNAPIR
+242 LTGNAKVMGYENKELTQVHYGTAWMNGGENAAP
-250 SYIDKEM
+250 YISSDN
-257 TKQASAIGKDPSFYY
+257 IDGKNRPVQVSGAKNNGGSGPEEPAEVFYLG
-272 SPWTWG
+272 T
-278 GVEAELQQLYD
+278 
-289 LTEIKK
+289 
-295 FQSRLVGKAKDDYN
+295 
-309 FVEQGNINPSK
+309 
-320 TAYIGADLSA
+320 DLSS

-344 IQQFMEADSRGGT
+344 VQQFMEADARGGT
-357 RYREVIRNH
+357 RYREIIRNH

-385 RYMINVNQVV
+385 RYMINVSQVV
-395 QTSATDSKSPQ
+395 QTSATDTTSPQ

-412 SVTPFME
+412 SVTPFKE

-447 IEKLWS
+447 LDKMWS
-453 RTDKYDFYWPE
+453 RSEKYDFYWPE

-475 KEIYVQGN
+475 KEIYLQAN
-483 NDDEKAFGYQE
+483 EDDEKAFGYQE
-494 AYSEYRMTPNRVC
+494 AYSEYRMTANRVC
-507 GKFRSNAEQTLDA
+507 GKFRSNADGTLDA

-527 SKLPTLS
+527 STLPTLS
-534 QEWLATDKSVIDRTI
+534 QDWMATNKTVIDRTI

-557 IMDVLVENDAVR
+557 IMDILIENDAVR

>member
-16 KTSRSRFKMKQDIKL
+16 NTSRSRFKMKQDIKL
-31 TLDAGQLIPFYVAET
+31 TLNAGRLIPFYVAET

-82 PMRIVWDH
+82 PMRIVWEH

-103 AQKTEYKIPK
+103 KQTTEYKIPK
-113 IKIKGSA
+113 IVLSKATNRAIPD
-120 GAELDQKIPHEG
+120 ENTILD
-132 SIADY
+132 Y
-137 FGIPINIT
+137 MGIPTKIIDTNNDN
-145 TEKNTTEKGEI
+145 KLKI
-156 NALPFRGYV
+156 NALPIRAYA
-165 KIWNE
+165 KIWQE

-176 IDNPAILKTGDQ
+176 VDNPVVIKTN
-188 DETIEIG
+188 DEDVEYKAHG
-195 GNWDT
+195 GNEETTSKDT
-200 LSKNIILQ
+200 LLQ
-208 NALKGGKPL
+208 EANNGGYTL

-242 MSGNAPIR
+242 LSGNAIVGYGNAK
-250 SYIDKEM
+250 SKKLYNDSDFTTIGWKATATGWKHDVNGM
-257 TKQASAIGKDPSFYY
+257 GANTTVTKNDGNIAAIGTYPTGSGE
-272 SPWTWG
+272 T
-278 GVEAELQQLYD
+278 EAVNL
-289 LTEIKK
+289 I
-295 FQSRLVGKAKDDYN
+295 
-309 FVEQGNINPSK
+309 
-320 TAYIGADLSA
+320 ADLSTVQA
-330 VTGATINNLRQAFA
+330 ATINNLRQAFA
-344 IQQFMEADSRGGT
+344 VQQFMEADARGGT
-357 RYREVIRNH
+357 RYREIIRNH

-395 QTSATDSKSPQ
+395 QTSATDNKSPQ

-453 RTDKYDFYWPE
+453 RTEKFDFYWPE

-475 KEIYVQGN
+475 KEIYAQGN
-483 NDDEKAFGYQE
+483 ENDEKAFGYQE
-494 AYSEYRMTPNRVC
+494 AYSEYRMTANRVC
-507 GKFRSNAEQTLDA
+507 GKFRSNATQTLDA

-534 QEWLATDKSVIDRTI
+534 QDWLATDRSVIDRTI

>member
-16 KTSRSRFKMKQDIKL
+16 NTSRSRFKMKQDIKL
-31 TLDAGQLIPFYVAET
+31 TLDAGKLIPFYVAET

-51 FSVDTKGIC
+51 FSIDTKGIC

-90 TKEFFGEN
+90 AKEFFGEN
-98 NEEAW
+98 NERAW
-103 AQKTEYKIPK
+103 EQKTIYTIPK
-113 IKIKGSA
+113 LKIGDSTKP
-120 GAELDQKIPHEG
+120 ETRDIPDENTLC
-132 SIADY
+132 DY
-137 FGIPINIT
+137 FGIPTKIVKSGA
-145 TEKNTTEKGEI
+145 KNEVRI
-156 NALPFRGYV
+156 NALPFRAYV
-165 KIWNE
+165 KIWEE

-176 IDNPAILKTGDQ
+176 IDNPAINKTDDSETKYVKGEENDLNSILKNAYTG
-188 DETIEIG
+188 G
-195 GNWDT
+195 
-200 LSKNIILQ
+200 L
-208 NALKGGKPL
+208 PL

-228 ALPYP
+228 ALPSP

-242 MSGNAPIR
+242 MSGNAVIGYGNAGEKRLYNDQDFEKFGWVGTPLGWKHDVNGMSANTLVTANNGNI
-250 SYIDKEM
+250 
-257 TKQASAIGKDPSFYY
+257 AAIGKYPTDS
-272 SPWTWG
+272 
-278 GVEAELQQLYD
+278 GVTEA
-289 LTEIKK
+289 
-295 FQSRLVGKAKDDYN
+295 FNLV
-309 FVEQGNINPSK
+309 
-320 TAYIGADLSA
+320 ADLSQ
-330 VTGATINNLRQAFA
+330 VESATINNLRQAFA
-344 IQQFMEADSRGGT
+344 VQQFMEADARGGT
-357 RYREVIRNH
+357 RYREIIRNH
-366 FGVDIDDKTVQIP
+366 FGVDIDDKTVQVP

-395 QTSATDSKSPQ
+395 QTSATDTTSPQ

-447 IEKLWS
+447 IEKLWI
-453 RTDKYDFYWPE
+453 RTDKFDFYWPE
-464 FAHLGEQAILN
+464 FAHLGEQAIIN
-475 KEIYVQGN
+475 KEIYVQGTAQ
-483 NDDEKAFGYQE
+483 DREAFGYQE

-507 GKFRSNAEQTLDA
+507 GAFRSNAKQPLDA

-527 SKLPTLS
+527 EKLPRLS
-534 QEWLATDKSVIDRTI
+534 QEWLATDKTVIDRTI